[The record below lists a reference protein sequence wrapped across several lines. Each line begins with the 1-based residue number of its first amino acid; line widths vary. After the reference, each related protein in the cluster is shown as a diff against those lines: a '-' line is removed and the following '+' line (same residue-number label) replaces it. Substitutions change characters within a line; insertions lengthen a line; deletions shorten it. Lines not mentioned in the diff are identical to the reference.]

1 MSRPAK
7 GCSSYTHITANP
19 IAHFHTIEFKVFSWL
34 KQGRTE
40 GVGAPGALTPGATIR
55 GRKIGDFFCFN
66 LGEIGQVTIT
76 GANKIEKKKFPT
88 GSVYFD

>member
-1 MSRPAK
+1 MRCPCFNKQTKLSV
-7 GCSSYTHITANP
+7 IT
-19 IAHFHTIEFKVFSWL
+19 
-34 KQGRTE
+34 QGRTE
-40 GVGAPGALTPGATIR
+40 GGAPGALAPGATIK